1 MEYDVID
8 HIFYLAAHQQK
19 HHEQKYHVQN
29 SCVWTRLRSRQ
40 MVDALKHGEQ
50 SRISGGREWRL
61 SSATS
66 IRFPVS
72 VSAQPTTLAIAES
85 NLPDVPNVS
94 DESLLNQICIGDG
107 EALAAL
113 FERYARLTR
122 SVAVR
127 ILRDTAEAED
137 LVQDLFLYIQRKCG
151 IFDSS
156 KSSARSWI
164 VQMAYHRALDRRR
177 YLKAREFY
185 AQPYFQ
191 SNRVEAVGKPTTE
204 SDYSAEAVLGRNGLD
219 KIVNELSGDQR
230 ETLRL
235 HFFEGYTLLEV
246 SEKLGQPLGNVRHHY
261 YRALDKLRK
270 EMFANDRQP
279 TEGCAK

>member
-1 MEYDVID
+1 M
-8 HIFYLAAHQQK
+8 
-19 HHEQKYHVQN
+19 
-29 SCVWTRLRSRQ
+29 
-40 MVDALKHGEQ
+40 
-50 SRISGGREWRL
+50 
-61 SSATS
+61 
-66 IRFPVS
+66 RFP
-72 VSAQPTTLAIAES
+72 LATAK
-85 NLPDVPNVS
+85 
-94 DESLLNQICIGDG
+94 LL
-107 EALAAL
+107 ATL

-122 SVAVR
+122 GVAAR

-185 AQPYFQ
+185 AQPIQ
-191 SNRVEAVGKPTTE
+191 PNSVQVVGKPTSE
-204 SDYSAEAVLGRNGLD
+204 SDYSAEAVFGRNGLE
-219 KIVNELSGDQR
+219 KVVNSLSIDQR

-235 HFFEGYTLLEV
+235 HVFEGYTLLEL
-246 SEKLGQPLGNVRHHY
+246 SEKLGQPLSNVRHHY

-270 EMFANDRQP
+270 QMFANNPQP
-279 TEGCAK
+279 AERCAKR

>member
-1 MEYDVID
+1 MD
-8 HIFYLAAHQQK
+8 F
-19 HHEQKYHVQN
+19 
-29 SCVWTRLRSRQ
+29 
-40 MVDALKHGEQ
+40 
-50 SRISGGREWRL
+50 
-61 SSATS
+61 
-66 IRFPVS
+66 
-72 VSAQPTTLAIAES
+72 LAIAQSPTISFSLQETAARIAIRDEIRT
-85 NLPDVPNVS
+85 PTEIS
-94 DESLLNQICIGDG
+94 DESLLNQICVGNR

-113 FERYARLTR
+113 FERYARLIR
-122 SVAVR
+122 CVAVR
-127 ILRDTAEAED
+127 ILRDAAEAED

-156 KSSARSWI
+156 KSTAKSWI

-177 YLKAREFY
+177 YLKSREFY
-185 AQPYFQ
+185 AQPYFVADGLQ
-191 SNRVEAVGKPTTE
+191 VVGKPTTE
-204 SDYSAEAVLGRNGLD
+204 SDYSADEVFGRNGLN
-219 KIVNELSGDQR
+219 KVVNALSADQR

>member
-1 MEYDVID
+1 VSSSPPAARYPRPSPSGTRAASDLLFID
-8 HIFYLAAHQQK
+8 PAGPG
-19 HHEQKYHVQN
+19 
-29 SCVWTRLRSRQ
+29 
-40 MVDALKHGEQ
+40 VDA
-50 SRISGGREWRL
+50 
-61 SSATS
+61 
-66 IRFPVS
+66 
-72 VSAQPTTLAIAES
+72 
-85 NLPDVPNVS
+85 S
-94 DESLLNQICIGDG
+94 DESLMAQVCVGDH

-122 SVAVR
+122 SVACR
-127 ILRDTAEAED
+127 ILKDSAEAED

-156 KSSARSWI
+156 KSTARSWI

-177 YLKAREFY
+177 YLQSREFY

-191 SNRVEAVGKPTTE
+191 ANGVPVVGKPTME
-204 SDYSAEAVLGRNGLD
+204 SDYSAEAVFGRNGLD
-219 KIVNELSGDQR
+219 KIVNALSADQR

-235 HFFEGYTLLEV
+235 YFFDGCTLAEAA
-246 SEKLGQPLGNVRHHY
+246 ERLGQPLGNVRHHY

>member
-1 MEYDVID
+1 MDSLATTRFLGIAFSREKTAAGIVIGD
-8 HIFYLAAHQQK
+8 
-19 HHEQKYHVQN
+19 E
-29 SCVWTRLRSRQ
+29 T
-40 MVDALKHGEQ
+40 
-50 SRISGGREWRL
+50 
-61 SSATS
+61 ATG
-66 IRFPVS
+66 
-72 VSAQPTTLAIAES
+72 AEI
-85 NLPDVPNVS
+85 S
-94 DESLLNQICIGDG
+94 DESLLRQIGVGDG
-107 EALAAL
+107 DALATL

-122 SVAVR
+122 CVAVR

-177 YLKAREFY
+177 YLKSREFY

-191 SNRVEAVGKPTTE
+191 ANGVQVVGKPTTE

-219 KIVNELSGDQR
+219 KIVDGLSADQR

-235 HFFEGYTLLEV
+235 HFFEGYSLVEI
-246 SEKLGQPLGNVRHHY
+246 SERLAQPLGNVRHHY

>member
-1 MEYDVID
+1 MWNGWHVGMTRIYR
-8 HIFYLAAHQQK
+8 LAS
-19 HHEQKYHVQN
+19 ED
-29 SCVWTRLRSRQ
+29 W
-40 MVDALKHGEQ
+40 VD
-50 SRISGGREWRL
+50 SF
-61 SSATS
+61 ATL
-66 IRFPVS
+66 RFP
-72 VSAQPTTLAIAES
+72 TLPHRTRGVVGNS
-85 NLPDVPNVS
+85 LPKNIVAPMEAPS
-94 DESLLNQICIGDG
+94 DESLLRQIGIGDR

-122 SVAVR
+122 GVAVR

-177 YLKAREFY
+177 YLKSREFY

-191 SNRVEAVGKPTTE
+191 ANGVPVVGKPTTE
-204 SDYSAEAVLGRNGLD
+204 SDYSAEAVFGRNGLD
-219 KIVNELSGDQR
+219 KIVDGLSADQR

-235 HFFEGYTLLEV
+235 HFFEGYTLVEI
-246 SEKLGQPLGNVRHHY
+246 SEKLAQPLGNVRHHY